1 MENTSGYHPIED
13 RVLVKVSPMEEK
25 TAGGIVIAQATKDA
39 EDMAQMHGEFVTG
52 GEEALA
58 RLSKHAINPGDT
70 VLFAKYAGQVYRG
83 KDGEPYRIMNT
94 GDVVAKADGIY
105 GNVFNARS
113 PMKPAAI

>member
-1 MENTSGYHPIED
+1 MENKSGYWPIED

-25 TAGGIVIAQATKDA
+25 MAGGIVIAQQTKDA
-39 EDMAQMHGEFVTG
+39 EDMAQMHGFFVTG
-52 GEEALA
+52 GTEALA
-58 RLSKHAINPGDT
+58 RLAKHDTHPGDV

-94 GDVVAKADGIY
+94 GEVVAKAEGIY

-113 PMKPAAI
+113 PMRPAA